1 MKRNL
6 LLEYRV
12 RKLEKLVNE
21 RAIGKLPKYFYHG
34 TLKKNKDSILKY
46 GLTRGNKS
54 DKYAHMTN
62 SDYVYICGSE
72 NKASLWASTITGRGK
87 DTKIWPIVIFR
98 IDSSYLDPELI
109 INDKNALYADDAD
122 LYSDSWDEEADDF
135 TADALNPDFTDSGL
149 DMSAA
154 DFQYAGDIPPE
165 ALSVVYESDDDLDTK
180 IRDLLGISGKSDNV
194 DFKAIFKNYN
204 KYKNIKISD
213 GDCLKTVPEILA
225 YKLYENGIPLSRIP
239 VDVLNT
245 KLPQRYTPYE
255 PTVLSQLIVE
265 NRSNSAQEFVD
276 LAKTMASIRGL
287 SDYNIELL
295 FKHFLTKP
303 KQTQVMDQIAELPT
317 DFLMKVKSYI
327 AKKYWSQLGI

>member
-12 RKLEKLVNE
+12 RKLEKLVLE
-21 RAIGKLPKYFYHG
+21 KAIGKLPKYFYHG

-54 DKYAHMTN
+54 DKFAHKTDSN
-62 SDYVYICGSE
+62 YVYFCGSE
-72 NKASLWASTITGRGK
+72 HKAGIWASLMTGHGK
-87 DTKIWPIVIFR
+87 DTKIYPIVIFR

-122 LYSDSWDEEADDF
+122 LYSDSWDEETDDF

-149 DMSAA
+149 DTINS

-165 ALSVVYESDDDLDTK
+165 ALSIVYESDDDLDTK
-180 IRDLLGISGKSDNV
+180 IQDLLGISGKSDNV
-194 DFKAIFKNYN
+194 DFRAIFKDYD
-204 KYKNIKISD
+204 KYKDIKISD
-213 GDCLKTVPEILA
+213 GSVLKTVPEILA
-225 YKLYENGIPLSRIP
+225 SKLQINGIPLSKIP
-239 VDVLNT
+239 VDILNT
-245 KLPQRYTPYE
+245 ILPQRYTPYE
-255 PTVLSQLIVE
+255 PTVLSYQIAYD
-265 NRSNSAQEFVD
+265 SSQSAQKLVD

-287 SDYNIELL
+287 SDHNIELL

-317 DFLMKVKSYI
+317 DFLMKAKPYI